1 MTTKSLQESHA
12 PYLRCFGCGPANE
25 SGLHLRSFLSGD
37 ELVAEWQPQSHHE
50 AAEGFMN
57 AGIVG
62 TLLDCH
68 SNWAAAW
75 FIGKHLGASELP
87 STVSAEYSVKLLRPI
102 SLKYPV
108 SLIARVD
115 EVSSSKAVIAAEMLY
130 EGKICATCK
139 GIFPVV
145 KPGNPAYH
153 RFGYP
158 ID

>member
-1 MTTKSLQESHA
+1 MTKKSLQETHA

-25 SGLHLRSFLSGD
+25 FGLHLRSFVSGD
-37 ELVAEWQPQSHHE
+37 KLVAEWQPQAHHE

-57 AGIVG
+57 AGIIG

-75 FIGKHLGASELP
+75 FIGKHLGVNELP
-87 STVSAEYSVKLLRPI
+87 STVSVEYTVKLLRPI
-102 SLKYPV
+102 WIKYPV

-115 EVSSSKAVIAAEMLY
+115 EVSDRKAVITAEMIS
-130 EGKICATCK
+130 EGEVSATCE
-139 GIFPVV
+139 GVFPVV

-153 RFGYP
+153 RFGHP
-158 ID
+158 IN